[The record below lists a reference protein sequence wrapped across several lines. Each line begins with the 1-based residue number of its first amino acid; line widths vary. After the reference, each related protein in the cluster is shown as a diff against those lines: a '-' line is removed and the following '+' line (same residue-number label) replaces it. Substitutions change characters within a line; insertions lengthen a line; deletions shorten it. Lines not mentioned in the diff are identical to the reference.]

1 LLLVSLMTKTSPVAG
16 LTAAPERS
24 GADGEVGDD
33 GVDHRYRVSAKVGV
47 LVPMLILWCEKV
59 LQHKTGTKIMPGV
72 FAGSDA
78 RSVPI
83 WVYPCLGPRR
93 KGYAEWQR

>member
-33 GVDHRYRVSAKVGV
+33 GVDHRHRVAVKVGV
-47 LVPMLILWCEKV
+47 LVPMLILWCERCYSAKAA
-59 LQHKTGTKIMPGV
+59 QK
-72 FAGSDA
+72 
-78 RSVPI
+78 
-83 WVYPCLGPRR
+83 
-93 KGYAEWQR
+93 